1 MAPDLLISE
10 EPQRGSMR
18 FQTKLML
25 VFILLLLTVVGLM
38 AFFNYQNAKRLLGE
52 VEADLQD
59 IVNTV
64 HFSTRKLSSEKGPDR
79 EFLEKFIEEFKA
91 KKGVKEVSIVS
102 NRHEI
107 IASSNPKRIGRQDKG
122 VLSGKEIVVQEQ
134 FGVQDSG
141 RDSGNGSKRIR
152 YEVRMPLI
160 RDDRVIGLVQTSI
173 SLTDF
178 RHLLREAYVKNMFI
192 AMTALLITCS
202 ASFFILHRLN
212 KPIRILSAAAEKVAF
227 GDLTVRIG
235 ELGQDEMGRLAFSFN
250 GMILKLAEQK
260 ALEERLRHMER
271 QAILVELASSLAH
284 EIRNPLNLINLTADH
299 LGDQFRP
306 EDAQRR
312 NDYVDLV
319 SSLKSE
325 VKHLNTVVGEF
336 IALGRPHRL
345 QKARFR
351 LEELINQVEVM
362 VRQQLAVKG
371 VGFKS
376 DCPQDLRLMAD
387 QEQLRL
393 VLLNLLLNAI
403 EAVGPGGH
411 IEISSRMDAQGD
423 LIMAVI
429 DDGKGVEPGNLE
441 LIFEPYFT
449 KRDGGTG
456 LGLALVRRILE
467 EHGGRI
473 VARNNPGGGLTM
485 ELSLPAEA

>member
-1 MAPDLLISE
+1 MAPDLLISGE
-10 EPQRGSMR
+10 SQRGCMR

-38 AFFNYQNAKRLLGE
+38 AFFNYQNAKKLLGE

-102 NRHEI
+102 NRHEV
-107 IASSNPKRIGRQDKG
+107 IASSNPKRIGRQEKA
-122 VLSGKEIVVQEQ
+122 LSGKEIVVQEQ

-141 RDSGNGSKRIR
+141 KENEGRRIR

-192 AMTALLITCS
+192 AMTALLFACG

-212 KPIRILSAAAEKVAF
+212 KPIRILSAAAERVAF
-227 GDLTVRIG
+227 GDLTVRTTD
-235 ELGQDEMGRLAFSFN
+235 LGQDEMGRLAASFN

-260 ALEERLRHMER
+260 ELEERLRHMER
-271 QAILVELASSLAH
+271 QAILAELASTLAH

-312 NDYVDLV
+312 IDYMDLV
-319 SSLKSE
+319 ASLKSE
-325 VKHLNTVVGEF
+325 VKHLNTVVGDF
-336 IALGRPHRL
+336 IALGRPHKL

-351 LEELINQVEVM
+351 LAELIDQVEVM
-362 VRQQLAVKG
+362 VKQQLATKG

-376 DCPQDLRLMAD
+376 DCGQDLRLLAD

-403 EAVGPGGH
+403 EAVGRGGN
-411 IEISSRMDAQGD
+411 ISIRSRIDAQGN
-423 LIMAVI
+423 LIMLVS
-429 DDGKGVEPGNLE
+429 DDGKGVDPGNLE

-467 EHGGRI
+467 EHGGHI
-473 VARNNPGGGLTM
+473 VASNNPEGGLTM